1 MEVQT
6 KVDTNYPKLRRNEG
20 GGVDMGAGE
29 GAPIFHH
36 RAQHGLN
43 VSDIVLG
50 WLHSLASLK
59 DA

>member
-1 MEVQT
+1 MEEQT
-6 KVDTNYPKLRRNEG
+6 KVDTYYPKLERWCRHG
-20 GGVDMGAGE
+20 CGE

-50 WLHSLASLK
+50 WLHSLPGLK